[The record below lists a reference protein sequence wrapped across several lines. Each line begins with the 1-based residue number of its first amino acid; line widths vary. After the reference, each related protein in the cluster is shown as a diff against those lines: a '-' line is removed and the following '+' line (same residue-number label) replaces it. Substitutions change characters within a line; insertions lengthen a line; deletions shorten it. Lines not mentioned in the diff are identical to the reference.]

1 MKSNN
6 KSTQIKQNYSI
17 IKYIFQLFQ
26 LLNIS
31 IKMHS
36 HLGCKTSQQ
45 KRKASW
51 RERTGERRN
60 GWFCVSSL
68 GEILPFQCAS

>member
-36 HLGCKTSQQ
+36 HLGCKTSH
-45 KRKASW
+45 KREKPV
-51 RERTGERRN
+51 GERELER
-60 GWFCVSSL
+60 
-68 GEILPFQCAS
+68 GEMDGFVFQV